1 MGSDPGSGR
10 SPGVGNG
17 NPLQY
22 SCWRIPWTEEP
33 GRLWPIGSQR
43 LRPCRATKK
52 YLVRDTFPFKFPR
65 SLVLTRG
72 QKHHPDPINSGASSG
87 HSDVILRCVSRSV
100 VSDSLRPRGL
110 QSTRPLCP
118 WDSPARILEW
128 VAIPSSRGSS
138 RPRD

>member
-1 MGSDPGSGR
+1 MGSVPGSGR

-33 GRLWPIGSQR
+33 GRLWSIGSQR
-43 LRPCRATKK
+43 LRPPRETKK

-72 QKHHPDPINSGASSG
+72 QRCHPDPVNAGASSG
-87 HSDVILRCVSRSV
+87 HSDVILRCVRRSV

-110 QSTRPLCP
+110 QSTRLLRP

-128 VAIPSSRGSS
+128 AAIPPSRESSQ
-138 RPRD
+138 PRD